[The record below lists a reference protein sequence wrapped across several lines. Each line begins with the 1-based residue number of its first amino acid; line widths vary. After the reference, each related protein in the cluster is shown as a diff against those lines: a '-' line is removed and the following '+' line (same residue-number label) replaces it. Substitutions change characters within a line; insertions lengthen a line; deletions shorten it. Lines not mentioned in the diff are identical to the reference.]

1 MTKVVSSFSGSG
13 SSVFLN
19 RLFSLAVKHDASDIH
34 LAGGQAP
41 ILRISGDLATLP
53 KEPAVPEKTFLTA
66 LEGVLSKDRFAAFLN
81 RHDIDFSYALPSGER
96 FRVNIFWKR
105 SLPALAARIIPQHIP
120 TLDELEAPEAAL
132 DFVRLNQGFV
142 LVTGPTGAG
151 KSTLLSSMID
161 DINQR
166 DVVHIITLEDPI
178 EYVYT
183 PHKSLISQRELET
196 DFPTFAEGLKHVF
209 RQDPDII
216 LVGELRDPE
225 SIAAALTLAETG
237 HLVFS
242 TLHTNNA
249 PESIDRLIDVFPA
262 SQQQQI
268 RMQLSLVLRG
278 IISQNLVPTVDG
290 GLTPVHDVLINTHA
304 VGNII
309 REGKTHLLRN
319 VILTSS
325 KEKMVDRDRD
335 LEGLVREGRISTD
348 VAQIYAREP
357 KDFA

>member
-1 MTKVVSSFSGSG
+1 MSKTVLTSFTGSG
-13 SSVFLN
+13 SSSFLN
-19 RLFSLAVKHDASDIH
+19 RLFAIALKHDASDIH
-34 LAGGQAP
+34 LTGGQSP
-41 ILRISGDLATLP
+41 ILRVSGDLMTLP
-53 KEPAVPEKTFLTA
+53 HEPAVPEK
-66 LEGVLSKDRFAAFLN
+66 AFLAALKSILSPE
-81 RHDIDFSYALPSGER
+81 RFEQFEKRYDVDFSYATPTGDR

-105 SLPALAARIIPQHIP
+105 GLPALAARAIPQVIP
-120 TLDELEAPEAAL
+120 TMDELEAPEAAL
-132 DFVRLNQGFV
+132 DFVKLNQGLV

-151 KSTLLSSMID
+151 KSTLLASMID

-196 DFPTFAEGLKHVF
+196 DFPTFADGLRHVF

-225 SIAAALTLAETG
+225 SIATALTLAETG

-249 PESIDRLIDVFPA
+249 PESVDRLIDVFPA
-262 SQQQQI
+262 MQQQQI
-268 RMQLSLVLRG
+268 RMQLSLVLKG
-278 IISQNLVPTVDG
+278 IISQTLVPTVDG
-290 GLTPVHDVLINTHA
+290 SLTPIHDVLINTHA
-304 VGNII
+304 VANII

-319 VILTSS
+319 TMFTSS
-325 KEKMVDRDRD
+325 KEKMVDRDRE
-335 LEGLVREGRISTD
+335 LEMLVQEKRITSE
-348 VAQIYAREP
+348 VAQVYARDP
-357 KDFA
+357 KNF